1 MALTETDRTPG
12 SDAGERALERLKE
25 REEILQICYWYQGEG
40 LGAAFTPQSVMP
52 FLQAG
57 PTRVAETFDLLVE
70 DGDLQR
76 GDRGYEFT
84 PEGKRKAARMFV
96 ETFTDFQQP
105 GHGECQD
112 GCCDGDEPCEHNH
125 AHGGHAHPHQHGSA
139 G

>member
-1 MALTETDRTPG
+1 MALSENDG
-12 SDAGERALERLKE
+12 KAGLDAGERALERLQA

-40 LGAAFTPQSVMP
+40 LGLCFTPQSVLP
-52 FLQAG
+52 FLQAE
-57 PTRVAETFDLLVE
+57 PSRVATTFETLVE

-76 GDRGYEFT
+76 TDRGYEFT
-84 PEGKRKAARMFV
+84 PDGKRKAARMFV

-125 AHGGHAHPHQHGSA
+125 AHGGHSHAHQHG
-139 G
+139 GTG